1 MNGEVVYKEILGFP
15 NKAMIIHQGR
25 YLDKI
30 NHMRGTGARHMG
42 APGKLIIWRLEQAWW
57 TYLRAP
63 FRTAGNLRR
72 KSFARVKKNLT
83 TGAIFP
89 IIPVTS

>member
-42 APGKLIIWRLEQAWW
+42 APGKLIIWRLEQAW
-57 TYLRAP
+57 
-63 FRTAGNLRR
+63 
-72 KSFARVKKNLT
+72 
-83 TGAIFP
+83 
-89 IIPVTS
+89 